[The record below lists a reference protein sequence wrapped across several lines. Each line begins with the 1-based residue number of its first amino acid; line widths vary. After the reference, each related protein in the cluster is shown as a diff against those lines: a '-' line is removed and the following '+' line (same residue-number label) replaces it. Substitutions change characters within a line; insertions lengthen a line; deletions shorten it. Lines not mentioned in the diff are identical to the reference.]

1 MPQVQANEIQIEYE
15 TFGSPQARPLLLTM
29 GLGGQMILWDE
40 DFCEALAERGHY
52 VVRYDNRDVGLSTKF
67 EEAGEPDLAS
77 MMLDPAAALE
87 PPYTLED
94 MAADGVGLLDALEID
109 SAHVCGASMG
119 GMIVQTMALR
129 HRDRVRS
136 MTSIMS
142 TTGNK
147 DLPPAD
153 PAVSARLLMEAPRNR
168 EEAIERAVETFK
180 VIGSPGF
187 DFDEAAV
194 SDKAARGYD
203 RCFLPAGQA
212 RQLAAILSQ
221 SNRVPELQQ
230 LDLPCLVIHGTAD
243 PLVPVEG
250 GKDTASAIAGA
261 ELWLVEGM
269 GHDMPKAI
277 HADLVERISAL
288 ADRAEA

>member
-1 MPQVQANEIQIEYE
+1 MPQALANGIQLEYE
-15 TFGSPQARPLLLTM
+15 TFGSPEGRPLLLTM
-29 GLGGQMILWDE
+29 GLGGQLILWDE
-40 DFCEALAERGHY
+40 AFCEALADRGHY

-67 EEAGEPDLAS
+67 EEAGAPDLMA
-77 MMLDPAAALE
+77 MMLNPDSAPEPA
-87 PPYTLED
+87 YTLDD
-94 MAADGVGLLDALEID
+94 MAADGVGLLDALGLE

-129 HRDRVRS
+129 HAGRVRS

-153 PAVSARLLMEAPRNR
+153 PSVSARLMMDPPQNR
-168 EEAIERAVETFK
+168 EEAIDRAVETFK

-187 DFDEAAV
+187 DFDEVAV
-194 SDKAARGYD
+194 RDTAARGYD
-203 RCFLPAGQA
+203 RCFLPSGQA
-212 RQLAAILSQ
+212 RQLAAIVSQ
-221 SNRVPELQQ
+221 PNRAPELEK
-230 LDLPCLVIHGTAD
+230 LDLPTLVVHGLSD

-250 GKDTASAIAGA
+250 GKQTAAAIPGA

-269 GHDMPKAI
+269 GHDLPKAI
-277 HADLVERISAL
+277 QAELVDRITALSERADG
-288 ADRAEA
+288 

>member
-87 PPYTLED
+87 PPYTLDD

-194 SDKAARGYD
+194 RDKAARGYD

-250 GKDTASAIAGA
+250 GKDTASAIPGA

-277 HADLVERISAL
+277 HADLVERISVL

>member
-1 MPQVQANEIQIEYE
+1 M
-15 TFGSPQARPLLLTM
+15 
-29 GLGGQMILWDE
+29 
-40 DFCEALAERGHY
+40 
-52 VVRYDNRDVGLSTKF
+52 VG
-67 EEAGEPDLAS
+67 
-77 MMLDPAAALE
+77 
-87 PPYTLED
+87 
-94 MAADGVGLLDALEID
+94 GVGLAGDE
-109 SAHVCGASMG
+109 CGWGVGCARLPL
-119 GMIVQTMALR
+119 VA
-129 HRDRVRS
+129 
-136 MTSIMS
+136 TSIMS
-142 TTGNK
+142 ATGNK

-153 PAVSARLLMEAPRNR
+153 PAVSARLVMEAPRNR
-168 EEAIERAVETFK
+168 EEAIERAVDTFK

-194 SDKAARGYD
+194 RDKAARGYD

-221 SNRVPELQQ
+221 PNRVPELQQ

-269 GHDMPKAI
+269 GHDLPRGIQAE
-277 HADLVERISAL
+277 LVDRITAL
-288 ADRAEA
+288 VDRAEA

>member
-87 PPYTLED
+87 PPYTLDD

-194 SDKAARGYD
+194 RDKAARGYD

-250 GKDTASAIAGA
+250 GKDTASAIPGA

>member
-1 MPQVQANEIQIEYE
+1 MPQAQANGIEIEYE
-15 TFGSPQARPLLLTM
+15 TFGSSQARPLLLTM

-40 DFCEALAERGHY
+40 EFCEALAERGHY

-67 EEAGEPDLAS
+67 EDAGEPDLMS
-77 MMLDPAAALE
+77 MMLNPDAAPEPA
-87 PPYTLED
+87 YTLDD
-94 MAADGVGLLDALEID
+94 MAADGVALLDALEID

-119 GMIVQTMALR
+119 GMIVQTMALQ
-129 HRDRVRS
+129 HRDRLRS

-147 DLPPAD
+147 DLPAAD
-153 PAVSARLLMEAPRNR
+153 PSVSARLVMEAPRNR

-187 DFDEAAV
+187 DFDEASV
-194 SDKAARGYD
+194 RDKAARGYD

-212 RQLAAILSQ
+212 RQLAAILAQ
-221 SNRVPELQQ
+221 PNRGPELQQ
-230 LDLPCLVIHGTAD
+230 LDLPCLVIHGKAD

-250 GKDTASAIAGA
+250 GKDTASAIPGA